1 YMISSSSRVSRPKS
15 IATVVVFL
23 SGVAETSSW
32 ATLASVITASVVTG
46 GISDTEP
53 TSVVLPAP
61 NPPAMTILVDA
72 TDERLLEETF
82 EATER
87 PFQHLV
93 LGRAVP
99 GDRGVDVDQALV
111 GQVADEHLGD
121 AQRQLQL
128 RRDLGHR
135 AHLGAQPVD
144 PLRLR
149 HQVLRGVGLLVRDG
163 DQRLHHQRMAGP
175 GAAAG
180 EGVRTDPRSPA
191 SAVTPHGVGFLFIL
205 SEPGVDASVRGWPR
219 AARIG
224 AAG

>member
-1 YMISSSSRVSRPKS
+1 MASKQSASRRASTTTTAPIAPRTRSSHMNQNRACPGVPNMYMISSSSRVSRPKS

-99 GDRGVDVDQALV
+99 GDRGVDV
-111 GQVADEHLGD
+111 
-121 AQRQLQL
+121 
-128 RRDLGHR
+128 
-135 AHLGAQPVD
+135 
-144 PLRLR
+144 
-149 HQVLRGVGLLVRDG
+149 
-163 DQRLHHQRMAGP
+163 
-175 GAAAG
+175 
-180 EGVRTDPRSPA
+180 
-191 SAVTPHGVGFLFIL
+191 
-205 SEPGVDASVRGWPR
+205 
-219 AARIG
+219 
-224 AAG
+224 